1 MACVF
6 ISYYIT
12 FHDEVMDMDIKDRKR
27 MASFIKEKRNAC
39 GYTQEYVAE
48 RSGISYSYYTKIENG
63 FQTPSLDTLLRIASL
78 LHLSLDKMFFG
89 DNVEENP
96 FSPDTQE
103 LLQFISQCDAQ
114 DITHCRELLDKI
126 VSYLKI

>member
-126 VSYLKI
+126 ISYLKI

>member
-1 MACVF
+1 
-6 ISYYIT
+6 
-12 FHDEVMDMDIKDRKR
+12 MDIKDRKR

-103 LLQFISQCDAQ
+103 LLQFINQCDAQ
-114 DITHCRELLDKI
+114 DITRCRELLDKI

>member
-1 MACVF
+1 MNK
-6 ISYYIT
+6 
-12 FHDEVMDMDIKDRKR
+12 KDRER

-63 FQTPSLDTLLRIASL
+63 FQTPSLDTLLSIASL

-89 DNVEENP
+89 RNVDED
-96 FSPDTQE
+96 FSSPDAQE
-103 LLQFISQCDAQ
+103 LLQFIGQCDAEN
-114 DITHCRELLDKI
+114 IKHCRELLDKVI
-126 VSYLKI
+126 SYLKI